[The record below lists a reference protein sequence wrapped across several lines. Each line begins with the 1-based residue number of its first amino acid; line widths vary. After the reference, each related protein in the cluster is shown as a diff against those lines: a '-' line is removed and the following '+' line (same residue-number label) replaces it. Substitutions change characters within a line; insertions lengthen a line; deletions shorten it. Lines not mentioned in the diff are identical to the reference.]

1 MTKPAK
7 AFSVLILAV
16 GVSCS
21 FHASKQDPDKAA
33 AAAIVFAKA
42 ALVDRDMDKAYGLLD
57 PEVQSNASK
66 EKFAE
71 VAMSIVADI
80 TPTVVTAMEFEPVPG
95 QEMMNIYL
103 TGEKGVEKIYYRIPM
118 RGDAEKGYKPI
129 GILRGQYAPSESR
142 QPLQV
147 KPSTGG

>member
-1 MTKPAK
+1 MSKHSK
-7 AFSVLILAV
+7 ASSILFLAIS
-16 GVSCS
+16 VSCS
-21 FHASKQDPDKAA
+21 FHASKQNPDAAA

-42 ALVDRDMDKAYGLLD
+42 ALVDRDMDKAYSLLD
-57 PEVQSNASK
+57 PEVQSNAPK

-71 VAMSIVADI
+71 VARSIVADI
-80 TPTVVTAMEFEPVPG
+80 SPTTVTATDFEPLAG

-103 TGEKGVEKIYYRIPM
+103 VGEKGSERLYYRIPM
-118 RGDAEKGYKPI
+118 RGNAEKGYKPI